1 MMLLGSIVC
10 GFILDLLIGDPHGW
24 PHPIC
29 LIGNLI
35 GWLEKGCGPWP
46 GKIPGACCAAG
57 SSSSW

>member
-35 GWLEKGCGPWP
+35 G
-46 GKIPGACCAAG
+46 
-57 SSSSW
+57 